1 MKARRYNKGK
11 LRYSLIPIE
20 ALSKIA
26 DVYTKGAHKYTVYE
40 KDGQEFLGKD
50 IPLDQVHSY
59 NIKDDGADNWKLGQE
74 WLSSMES
81 IERHIAAWKN
91 GEDIDTD
98 LNTYHLANAAWG
110 MMSLLTYYDTHPEL
124 DNRLHWFKRKHKNL
138 FLDIDGVIADFEQ
151 HFLQY
156 LRLPLDHPTDWN
168 DYRFR
173 EYFKDVAD
181 DNNFWVT
188 MPRIIDPAT
197 IDYPIA
203 GYCTARPC
211 SEEIISIWLK
221 RNNFPQATIINV
233 GSDTSKVSA
242 LQQYQNVI
250 MVDDSI
256 KNFIELQSN
265 GILCYLMTRPHN
277 VKYNV
282 GHFRVDNMNDF
293 INKLK
298 TLS

>member
-1 MKARRYNKGK
+1 MTARRYNKGK
-11 LRYSLIPIE
+11 LRYTSMPVE
-20 ALSKIA
+20 ALTKIA
-26 DVYTKGAHKYTVYE
+26 DVYTKGAHKYTIYE
-40 KDGQEFLGKD
+40 KDGVECLGKD
-50 IPLDQVHSY
+50 IPIENVHLY
-59 NIKDDGADNWKLGQE
+59 TTKDDGSNNWRLGQE
-74 WLSSMES
+74 WLSTMES
-81 IERHIAAWKN
+81 IERHIASWKN
-91 GEDIDTD
+91 GEDIDPD

-110 MMSLLTYYDTHPEL
+110 LMSLLTYYDIHPEL
-124 DNRLHWFKRKHKNL
+124 DNRNQWFKRKHKNL

-151 HFLQY
+151 HFLRY
-156 LRLPLDHPTDWN
+156 LALPLDHPTDWN

-173 EYFKDVAD
+173 EYFKNVSN

-188 MPRIIDPAT
+188 MPRIIDPVI

-211 SEEIISIWLK
+211 SEELISIWLQK
-221 RNNFPQATIINV
+221 NNFPQATIINV
-233 GSDTSKVSA
+233 GSDTSKVQA
-242 LQQYQNVI
+242 LQQYQNVV

-277 VKYNV
+277 TKYNV
-282 GHFRVDNMNDF
+282 GHFRVDNMHDF